1 LPLQP
6 VSWSSGLLS
15 LAQRFGSRVAVR
27 SAQASLSFSELS
39 ARAHALAGRLAEQGI
54 TPGEPVAL
62 SLPNG
67 TDVVWASY
75 GITLHGAAETPMS
88 PSLTAD
94 EVAWFAGL
102 AGARSVVTQAARRDF
117 FAALGMKAIA
127 IEDLDLEAP
136 CPHSPHSPPLPLAPV
151 PGGLR
156 GRILSSSG
164 TTGKP
169 KAIVYTHARRWIGHE
184 LLKSA
189 LPFVPQPGDRILLMT
204 PFAHG
209 ASLLT
214 YAWLDHGGE
223 AVLLEDIDRAQVEPV
238 LRGGVAAVFAP
249 PTVINKLAE
258 LFPEERFAGVRCV
271 FTGTQSL
278 TEAAYRRAERM
289 FGPVVRITYGKTEC
303 VNPITVLSPAD
314 TAACYESES
323 IAEGACLGWPADGV
337 ELVVKDDSGTPL
349 PVGASGE
356 IWLRARHM
364 AEGYIDAAGFH
375 TFENGWHATGDLGW
389 IDERGRLWLSGR
401 LADVIKTGGYKV
413 QPEEIEATLAGLPR
427 CGQIVVAALPSDYW
441 GEVIVAATEHATE
454 GWSAEAQTR
463 AERLSKHKRPR
474 AYIELPALPR
484 NPQGK
489 ISRREVRAAILD
501 RYRLVDGPHP
511 RLETRD

>member
-1 LPLQP
+1 LQP
-6 VSWSSGLLS
+6 VSWSADLQA
-15 LAQRFGSRVAVR
+15 LAQRFGSCVAVR
-27 SAQASLSFSELS
+27 GALGSLSFAGLS
-39 ARAHALAGRLAEQGI
+39 QRAHMLAAKLAQLGI
-54 TPGEPVAL
+54 APGEPVAL

-75 GITLHGAAETPMS
+75 GITLHGAAETPIS
-88 PSLTAD
+88 PALTAD
-94 EVAWFAGL
+94 EVAWFVGL
-102 AGARSVVTQAARRDF
+102 AGSKWVVTQAARREF
-117 FAALGMKAIA
+117 FCALGMHVIA
-127 IEDLDLEAP
+127 IEDMAVPER
-136 CPHSPHSPPLPLAPV
+136 PPRQPLAPV
-151 PGGLR
+151 PGDLR

-169 KAIVYTHARRWIGHE
+169 KAIVYTHARRWIGHQ

-189 LPFVPQPGDRILLMT
+189 LPFMPRPGDRILLMT
-204 PFAHG
+204 PFPHG

-223 AVLLEDIDRAQVEPV
+223 AVLLEGINRAQVEPV
-238 LRGGVAAVFAP
+238 LRGGLAAVFAP

-271 FTGTQSL
+271 FTGTQTLS
-278 TEAAYRRAERM
+278 EAAYRRAERM

-303 VNPITVLSPAD
+303 VNPITVLPPAE
-314 TAACYESES
+314 TAACYDIEPSV
-323 IAEGACLGWPADGV
+323 EGACLGWPADGV
-337 ELVVKDDSGTPL
+337 ELFIRD
-349 PVGASGE
+349 GE

-364 AEGYIDAAGFH
+364 ADGYIDSAGFH
-375 TFENGWHATGDLGW
+375 EFEGGWHATGDLGW

-413 QPEEIEATLAGLPR
+413 QPEEIEAALAGLPG
-427 CGQIVVAALPSDYW
+427 CGQIVVAALPSEYW
-441 GEVIVAATEHATE
+441 GEVIVAVTEHATE

-463 AERLSKHKRPR
+463 VERLSKHKRPR

-511 RLETRD
+511 KLETRD